1 MRIPIWKKNSK
12 LNTIPLYKGLDNV
25 KLVREHPNSDNDG
38 ACQKI
43 HEIECWSEL
52 KV

>member
-38 ACQKI
+38 ARQKI